1 MIVSLNLNSTTFG
14 KQTFQNVVDDS
25 FTQFS
30 QPEVINNEVSIE
42 EFFKIFDDVFY
53 NIPKYGNSNSHQV
66 IYDRV
71 SEYLG
76 VQNGKSDITDLLDEV
91 TTLKTQLVDSFK
103 DIEDLSLT

>member
-14 KQTFQNVVDDS
+14 KQTFQDVVDDKFS
-25 FTQFS
+25 QFTQ
-30 QPEVINNEVSIE
+30 PVVVKEEVSLE

-53 NIPKYGNSNSHQV
+53 NIPKYGETNSHQF
-66 IYDRV
+66 IFNKV

-76 VQNGKSDITDLLDEV
+76 VQKSDISDLLEEV

-103 DIEDLSLT
+103 DIEELSLK